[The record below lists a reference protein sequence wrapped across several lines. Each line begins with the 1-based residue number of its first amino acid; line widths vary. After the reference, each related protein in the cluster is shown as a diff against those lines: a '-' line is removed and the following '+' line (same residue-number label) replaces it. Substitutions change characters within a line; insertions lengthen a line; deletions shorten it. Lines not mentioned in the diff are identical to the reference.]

1 MAAAVTEPRGKRVLS
16 GTQPTGVLHLGNYFG
31 SIRQKV
37 RLQQHNQGCYFI
49 ADLHSMNEVRDGG
62 ARRGF
67 SHELALDFLAL
78 GLDPERSVLYR
89 QSDLPEVAELS
100 WILTTVTPM
109 GLLQRAHS
117 YKDALAAGEKPD
129 HGLLA
134 YPVLMSADILIQ
146 SAEVVPVGQ
155 DQKQHLEVARDIA
168 VKFNATYGELLTL
181 PDAYILEEVALIPG
195 TDGRKMSKSYGNGI
209 QPFAGKSA
217 LRRQVMGIVTDST
230 PVEQPK
236 DPDASTLFEL
246 WALFAVG
253 CEREA
258 MAERFRAGGVG
269 YGEVKKELLE
279 RVMDYFGPARA
290 AREKLA
296 ADPEGVEAI
305 LRDGARRAR
314 DSAAPLMDAVR
325 SACGIGTPR

>member
-117 YKDALAAGEKPD
+117 YKDALASGEKPD

-134 YPVLMSADILIQ
+134 YPVLKSADIP
-146 SAEVVPVGQ
+146 S
-155 DQKQHLEVARDIA
+155 
-168 VKFNATYGELLTL
+168 N
-181 PDAYILEEVALIPG
+181 
-195 TDGRKMSKSYGNGI
+195 SSGI
-209 QPFAGKSA
+209 QPTPTPKSTRPPERTSRVVIILA
-217 LRRQVMGIVTDST
+217 FRTGCLKGSTRTLKPSLILVVAPPTKLRAVTGSST
-230 PVEQPK
+230 FCPRGSSRPG
-236 DPDASTLFEL
+236 PHLSG
-246 WALFAVG
+246 W
-253 CEREA
+253 
-258 MAERFRAGGVG
+258 RAGRLVG
-269 YGEVKKELLE
+269 
-279 RVMDYFGPARA
+279 
-290 AREKLA
+290 
-296 ADPEGVEAI
+296 
-305 LRDGARRAR
+305 
-314 DSAAPLMDAVR
+314 
-325 SACGIGTPR
+325 